1 MRLGDATSGALVV
14 AFGAAVAWQASGFPR
29 MPGHI
34 YGAGLFPVVIGIG
47 LVLCGLILIGRGLAT
62 QGGLRG
68 VSMADWTASGRRAL
82 GAALVI
88 AVPVAFIWLLEP
100 VGFLLLATA
109 SLFVLF
115 LLVDVAPLR
124 ALAMSVIAS
133 LVSYWLFAKLLR
145 VPLPRGLTA
154 FLGF

>member
-1 MRLGDATSGALVV
+1 MRLGDATSGALVA
-14 AFGAAVAWQASGFPR
+14 AFGAAVTWQASGFPR

-34 YGAGLFPVVIGIG
+34 YGAGLFPMAVGIG

-62 QGGLRG
+62 AGGLRG
-68 VSMADWTASGRRAL
+68 ISIAPWRASGRRAL
-82 GAALVI
+82 GAALIVATPI
-88 AVPVAFIWLLEP
+88 AFIWLLEP

-124 ALAMSVIAS
+124 ALAAS
-133 LVSYWLFAKLLR
+133 AITSLISYWLFAKLLR